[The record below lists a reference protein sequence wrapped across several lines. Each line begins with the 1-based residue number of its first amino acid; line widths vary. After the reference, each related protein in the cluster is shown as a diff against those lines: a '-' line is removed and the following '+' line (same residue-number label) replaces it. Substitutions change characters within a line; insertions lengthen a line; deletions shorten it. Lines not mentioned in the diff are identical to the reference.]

1 MKVLITGTSSGIG
14 RKTAIEF
21 LKKGH
26 MVLGVDKV
34 PPHYSPCLEYDLF
47 EYVVL
52 DIRDRGE
59 YKVLDEYLS
68 DLDALVNNAGVQDDI
83 DAIEVNLAS
92 VIDFTRYVVS
102 RSENLSDIVNIAST
116 SAHNGAEFP
125 RYSASK
131 GGLLAYTKYLA
142 QALGPRGVRV
152 NSLSPGGV
160 YTPINKHIM
169 DDDKLH
175 SAVLKET
182 LLGKWATAEEIAEWI
197 YFLVCVNKSMT
208 GQDIIIDNGE
218 LSKFNFIW

>member
-1 MKVLITGTSSGIG
+1 MKVLITGASSGIG
-14 RKTAIEF
+14 RKAALEF
-21 LKKGH
+21 LRKGH
-26 MVLGVDKV
+26 TVLGLDKN
-34 PPHYSPCLEYDLF
+34 PPHSSCLVYDSF
-47 EYVVL
+47 NPIVL
-52 DIRDRGE
+52 DVRDRNKYE
-59 YKVLDEYLS
+59 VLDEMVY

-83 DAIEVNLAS
+83 DAIEVNLTS

-142 QALGPRGVRV
+142 QALGTRGVRV

>member
-1 MKVLITGTSSGIG
+1 MNILITGTSSGIG
-14 RKTAIEF
+14 RKAALEF
-21 LKKGH
+21 LGKGH
-26 MVLGVDKV
+26 TVLGVDKTL
-34 PPHYSPCLEYDLF
+34 PHSSCLVYDSF
-47 EYVVL
+47 NPIVL
-52 DIRDRGE
+52 DIRDRNKYE
-59 YKVLDEYLS
+59 VLDELVYGV
-68 DLDALVNNAGVQDDI
+68 DALVNNAGVQDDI
-83 DAIEVNLAS
+83 DAIEVNLVS

-169 DDDKLH
+169 DDEKLH
-175 SAVLKET
+175 SAVLEET

-208 GQDIIIDNGE
+208 GQDIIVDNGE